1 MTIHQQSDPSVRLTF
16 RGRVVLSVAWT
27 ALLLVGMLTAKY
39 GVPGWDL

>member
-1 MTIHQQSDPSVRLTF
+1 MTIGTKSPNLRLTF
-16 RGRVVLSVAWT
+16 RGRVVLSAIWT

>member
-1 MTIHQQSDPSVRLTF
+1 MTIHQQSDPPVRLTF
-16 RGRVVLSVAWT
+16 RGRVVLSAIWT

>member
-1 MTIHQQSDPSVRLTF
+1 MTIHQTGRPNLRLTF
-16 RGRVVLSVAWT
+16 RGRVVLSAIWT